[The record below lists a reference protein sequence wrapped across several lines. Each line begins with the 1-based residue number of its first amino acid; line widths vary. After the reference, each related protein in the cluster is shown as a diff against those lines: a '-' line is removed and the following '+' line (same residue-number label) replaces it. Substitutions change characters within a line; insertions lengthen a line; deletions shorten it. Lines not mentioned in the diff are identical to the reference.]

1 MKASDIQ
8 TKGGDGTNKTST
20 PKLGNTKNQSN
31 KPEGDKEQSNTG
43 HDKQGETYGGNTET
57 D

>member
-20 PKLGNTKNQSN
+20 PKLENTKNQSN
-31 KPEGDKEQSNTG
+31 KPEGAGEQSKTG
-43 HDKQGETYGGNTET
+43 HDKQGETQLNH
-57 D
+57 